1 MDRRFCIF
9 FFFNDPATTEIYT
22 LSLHDALPI
31 SIRAD
36 SDLGI
41 DGVVVLYK
49 GAVVFEEYLGKWDS
63 NDIHSTRSASKALTS
78 ALVGVAIDKNFLEI
92 GRAHV

>member
-1 MDRRFCIF
+1 MFFFLLLFFCI

-31 SIRAD
+31 WSLSNPLVAVE
-36 SDLGI
+36 LAAAVMA
-41 DGVVVLYK
+41 DGVVV
-49 GAVVFEEYLGKWDS
+49 DQ
-63 NDIHSTRSASKALTS
+63 
-78 ALVGVAIDKNFLEI
+78 DKNSEDGADDNIVVAGDGETDDEI